1 MSRLRECRE
10 NAKLSQKYVAITL
23 GIASPS
29 VANWERGKTR
39 PSNENVVKLADL
51 YGVSVDY
58 LLGRTDNPNES
69 AGQSFT
75 LTADELTLLKRY
87 RALDDE
93 DKELLRSDALR
104 MMREAAR
111 GTGYQRQRLDKI
123 ISLQL
128 FRREHGE

>member
-69 AGQSFT
+69 VGQSMA
-75 LTADELTLLKRY
+75 LSSDELTLLKRY

-111 GTGYQRQRLDKI
+111 GTGY
-123 ISLQL
+123 S
-128 FRREHGE
+128 EATAG